1 MKDEIKINAVL
12 ILDII
17 GKPKEYL
24 LESLE
29 KHIANLD
36 KEKGVVVK
44 LKKIREP
51 ELMGNQEVFYT
62 TFAEVEIEV
71 DEILTLVGLMF
82 KYMPAHVE
90 IISPEMMGITNNVF
104 NETLNELVRRL
115 HGYDELARVMQTE
128 KQVLIKKIKELD
140 GEIPEGIMP
149 LTVLR
154 DPFEEVGADADLVED
169 SKQEPKKKDK
179 KKKK

>member
-1 MKDEIKINAVL
+1 MEDEKKINAML

-24 LESLE
+24 IESLE

-44 LKKIREP
+44 LKEIREP

-82 KYMPAHVE
+82 RYMPAHVE
-90 IISPEMMGITNNVF
+90 IISPDMFGVTNNVF

-115 HGYDELARVMQTE
+115 HGYDELARVMQSE
-128 KQVLIKKIKELD
+128 KQVLIKKIQELD
-140 GEIPEGIMP
+140 GEVPEGIMP
-149 LTVLR
+149 MTVLK
-154 DPFEEVGADADLVED
+154 DPFEEVGADAEQVED
-169 SKQEPKKKDK
+169 QKQEPKKKK
-179 KKKK
+179 K

>member
-1 MKDEIKINAVL
+1 MEEEGKINAIM

-24 LESLE
+24 VESLS
-29 KHIANLD
+29 KHIGNLE
-36 KEKGVVVK
+36 KEKNIVVK
-44 LKKIREP
+44 AKSIKEP
-51 ELMGNQEVFYT
+51 EPMGEQKDFYT

-71 DEILTLVGLMF
+71 DKIINLVGLMF

-90 IISPEMMGITNNVF
+90 IISPEMFGVSNSIF

-128 KQVLIKKIKELD
+128 KQVLIKKIQDLG
-140 GEIPEGIMP
+140 GEVPSGIMP

-154 DPFEEVGADADLVED
+154 EPFEEVGADADDED
-169 SKQEPKKKDK
+169 DSSDK
-179 KKKK
+179 NEK